1 VDVDSETIARQ
12 DSELHDGRTVGIRPI
27 SPSDGEALV
36 RCHDGLTDETTRLR
50 FFVLHPHL
58 APSEVEYF
66 THVDHHDREAMVAVD
81 GGDII
86 GVGRFDR
93 LPGTNDAEVAFV
105 VADDWQGNGVG
116 TQLLEQLVHRARAE
130 GITRFLADTLNENH
144 RMRGVFRD
152 SGLLVKSEMRSDV
165 VRVIVDLRLEMAAR
179 HDGV

>member
-1 VDVDSETIARQ
+1 MDVDSETTA
-12 DSELHDGRTVGIRPI
+12 LHDGRTVGIRPI
-27 SPSDGEALV
+27 SPSDGDALV
-36 RCHDGLTDETTRLR
+36 RFHEGLTNETTRLR

-58 APSEVEYF
+58 QPSEVEYF
-66 THVDHHDREAMVAVD
+66 THVDHHDREAMVALD
-81 GGDII
+81 GDDII

-93 LPGTNDAEVAFV
+93 LPGTSDAEVAFV

-130 GITRFLADTLNENH
+130 GVTRFLADTLNENH

-179 HDGV
+179 SRREV